1 MGTMTI
7 GAKYKTTVKDPGT
20 TGILRMNEDK
30 FTFTPND
37 PRSLMKLN
45 VDFRSIKGHKFN
57 KVDGSKPTPPLLNLS
72 KDSDKGGGYMFEF
85 DNVGNRDSCRDYVA
99 RVLGKHQGI
108 VPPRPNVPPEKSVA
122 STGPEQL
129 SSAEMERRMK
139 LLREDSELQKLH
151 KKFVLGNILQES
163 EFWSTRKNLL
173 DDETNK
179 ASKQKPGFKTA
190 MLADVRPLADGQ
202 TNKVTFSLTTE
213 IIHQIFA
220 EKPAVHRAFLD
231 YVPKK
236 LSEKDFWTKYCR
248 AEYLLRTKN
257 TLAAKAE
264 AAEDEE
270 LAMFLKNDD
279 ILAKEAKLKIK
290 RVDPTLDMEADA
302 GDDYIHLPDHGILRD
317 GSRETVDADSELA
330 RRTLSQD
337 LNRHAAVVLEG
348 RSTDI
353 ESTDTK
359 TVAEALARSK
369 KEPPST
375 SVDDDASHDRL
386 VKVARMTE
394 IEDLQAPRNLPYAP
408 LCIKDPREYFDS
420 QQANA
425 LRPLGGSNDGRK
437 ARSCSLSTDD
447 AFRHLMDQIS
457 SVKDNKMNSP
467 VVQSDVALKVLNELN
482 EGISRSRRLN
492 LKNPQDSLLGH
503 LPHRTRDELM
513 DHWTAIQE
521 LLRHFWSSYPITTT
535 VLYNKI
541 QRVKDAMTQI
551 YQKLQDIK
559 ESAQPDVRHE
569 ISQLV
574 KPMTQALDAAFNHD
588 VDQQQKSSKAGNKP
602 NGF

>member
-7 GAKYKTTVKDPGT
+7 GARYKATLKDRGT
-20 TGILRMNEDK
+20 GGVLRMSEDK
-30 FTFTPND
+30 LTFTPND
-37 PRSLMKLN
+37 PRSLMKLS
-45 VDFRSIKGHKFN
+45 VDFRTIKGHKFN
-57 KVDGSKPTPPLLNLS
+57 KVDGSKPTPALLNLS
-72 KDSDKGGGYMFEF
+72 KDSDKGGGYIFEF
-85 DNVGNRDSCRDYVA
+85 ENVGNRDLCRDFVA
-99 RVLGKHQGI
+99 RVLGKHQGT
-108 VPPRPNVPPEKSVA
+108 VPARPNVPPEISAV

-163 EFWSTRKNLL
+163 EFWATRKNLL

-179 ASKQKPGFKTA
+179 ASKQKPGFKSA
-190 MLADVRPLADGQ
+190 MLADVRPSADGQ

-213 IIHQIFA
+213 IIHQMQENKGDDGGLGGRGGARKGIKSGKGKRDDGPYFCRKASRASGIFRLCP
-220 EKPAVHRAFLD
+220 E
-231 YVPKK
+231 
-236 LSEKDFWTKYCR
+236 E
-248 AEYLLRTKN
+248 
-257 TLAAKAE
+257 AAKAE
-264 AAEDEE
+264 AADDEE

-302 GDDYIHLPDHGILRD
+302 GDDYIHLLDHGILRD
-317 GSRETVDADSELA
+317 GSRDTTDTDSELA

-369 KEPPST
+369 KEPPPS
-375 SVDDDASHDRL
+375 SVADDASHERL

-394 IEDLQAPRNLPYAP
+394 IEDLQAPRSLPYAP

-425 LRPLGGSNDGRK
+425 LRPLGSNDGRK

-447 AFRHLMDQIS
+447 TFHHLMDQIS
-457 SVKDNKMNSP
+457 SVKMNCP
-467 VVQSDVALKVLNELN
+467 VVQSDVALKVLSELN

-492 LKNPQDSLLGH
+492 LKNPQDSLLGR

-513 DHWTAIQE
+513 D
-521 LLRHFWSSYPITTT
+521 SSIGIC
-535 VLYNKI
+535 VHSVI
-541 QRVKDAMTQI
+541 VQRLKDAMTQI

-574 KPMTQALDAAFNHD
+574 KPMTQALDAAFNHE
-588 VDQQQKSSKAGNKP
+588 QQQKSLKAGSKP

>member
-7 GAKYKTTVKDPGT
+7 GAKYKTTLKDPGH
-20 TGILRMNEDK
+20 GGVLRMSEDK
-30 FTFTPND
+30 LIFTPND

-72 KDSDKGGGYMFEF
+72 KDSDKGGGYIFEF
-85 DNVGNRDSCRDYVA
+85 DNVGNRDLCRDFVA
-99 RVLGKHQGI
+99 RVLGKHQGT
-108 VPPRPNVPPEKSVA
+108 VPARTNVPPEKSAV

-163 EFWSTRKNLL
+163 EFWATRKNLL

-179 ASKQKPGFKTA
+179 ASKQKPGFKSA
-190 MLADVRPLADGQ
+190 MLADVRPSADGQ

-264 AAEDEE
+264 AADDEE

-290 RVDPTLDMEADA
+290 RVDPTLDMQADA

-317 GSRETVDADSELA
+317 GSRETADIDSELA

-369 KEPPST
+369 KEPPPS
-375 SVDDDASHDRL
+375 SADDDASHERL

-394 IEDLQAPRNLPYAP
+394 IEDLQAPRSLPYAP

-425 LRPLGGSNDGRK
+425 LRPLGSNDGRK

-457 SVKDNKMNSP
+457 SVKMNCP

-492 LKNPQDSLLGH
+492 LKNPQDSLLGR

-521 LLRHFWSSYPITTT
+521 LLRHFWSSYPITTA
-535 VLYNKI
+535 VLSNKV
-541 QRVKDAMTQI
+541 QRLKEAMTQI

-574 KPMTQALDAAFNHD
+574 KPMTQALDAAFYH
-588 VDQQQKSSKAGNKP
+588 DQQQKSSKAGTGSKP

>member
-7 GAKYKTTVKDPGT
+7 GAKYKATLKDRGT
-20 TGILRMNEDK
+20 GGVLRMSEDK
-30 FTFTPND
+30 LTFTPND
-37 PRSLMKLN
+37 PCSLMKLS
-45 VDFRSIKGHKFN
+45 VDFRTIKGHKFN
-57 KVDGSKPTPPLLNLS
+57 KVDGSKPSPALLNLS
-72 KDSDKGGGYMFEF
+72 KDSDKGGGYIFEF
-85 DNVGNRDSCRDYVA
+85 ENVGNRDLCRDFVA
-99 RVLGKHQGI
+99 RVLGKHQGT
-108 VPPRPNVPPEKSVA
+108 VPARPNVPPEISAV

-163 EFWSTRKNLL
+163 EFWATRKNLL

-179 ASKQKPGFKTA
+179 ASKQKPGFKSA
-190 MLADVRPLADGQ
+190 MLADVRPSADGQ

-213 IIHQIFA
+213 IIYQIFA

-264 AAEDEE
+264 AADDEE

-317 GSRETVDADSELA
+317 GSRETTDIDSELA

-359 TVAEALARSK
+359 TVAEALARYK
-369 KEPPST
+369 KEPPPS
-375 SVDDDASHDRL
+375 SVADDASHERL

-394 IEDLQAPRNLPYAP
+394 IEDLQAPRSLPYAP

-425 LRPLGGSNDGRK
+425 LRPLGSNDGRK
-437 ARSCSLSTDD
+437 AHSCSLSTDD

-457 SVKDNKMNSP
+457 SVKMNCP

-492 LKNPQDSLLGH
+492 LKNPQDSLLGR
-503 LPHRTRDELM
+503 LSHRTRDELM

-521 LLRHFWSSYPITTT
+521 LLCHFWSSYPITTT
-535 VLYNKI
+535 VLCNKV
-541 QRVKDAMTQI
+541 QRLKDAMTQI

-574 KPMTQALDAAFNHD
+574 KPMTQALDAAFNHE
-588 VDQQQKSSKAGNKP
+588 QQQKSSKAGSKP

>member
-7 GAKYKTTVKDPGT
+7 GAKYKATLKDRGT
-20 TGILRMNEDK
+20 GGVLRMSEDK
-30 FTFTPND
+30 LTFTPND
-37 PRSLMKLN
+37 PRSLMKLS
-45 VDFRSIKGHKFN
+45 VDFRTIKGHKFN
-57 KVDGSKPTPPLLNLS
+57 KVDGSKPTPALLNLS
-72 KDSDKGGGYMFEF
+72 KDSDKGGGYIFEF
-85 DNVGNRDSCRDYVA
+85 ENVGNRDLCRDFVA
-99 RVLGKHQGI
+99 RVLGKHQGT
-108 VPPRPNVPPEKSVA
+108 VPARPNVPPEISAV

-163 EFWSTRKNLL
+163 EFWATRKNLL

-179 ASKQKPGFKTA
+179 ASKQKPSFKSA
-190 MLADVRPLADGQ
+190 MLADVRPSADGQ

-264 AAEDEE
+264 AADDEE

-302 GDDYIHLPDHGILRD
+302 GDDYIHLLDHGILRD
-317 GSRETVDADSELA
+317 GSRDTTDTDSELA

-369 KEPPST
+369 KEPPPS
-375 SVDDDASHDRL
+375 SVADDASHERL

-394 IEDLQAPRNLPYAP
+394 IEDLQAPRSLPYAP
-408 LCIKDPREYFDS
+408 LCIK
-420 QQANA
+420 QANA
-425 LRPLGGSNDGRK
+425 LRPLGSNDGRK

-447 AFRHLMDQIS
+447 TFCHLMDQIS
-457 SVKDNKMNSP
+457 SVKMNCP
-467 VVQSDVALKVLNELN
+467 VVQSDVALKV
-482 EGISRSRRLN
+482 
-492 LKNPQDSLLGH
+492 
-503 LPHRTRDELM
+503 
-513 DHWTAIQE
+513 
-521 LLRHFWSSYPITTT
+521 SSFT
-535 VLYNKI
+535 
-541 QRVKDAMTQI
+541 
-551 YQKLQDIK
+551 
-559 ESAQPDVRHE
+559 
-569 ISQLV
+569 
-574 KPMTQALDAAFNHD
+574 
-588 VDQQQKSSKAGNKP
+588 
-602 NGF
+602 

>member
-7 GAKYKTTVKDPGT
+7 GAKYKATLKDRGT
-20 TGILRMNEDK
+20 GGVLRMSEDK
-30 FTFTPND
+30 LTFTPND
-37 PRSLMKLN
+37 PRSLMKLS
-45 VDFRSIKGHKFN
+45 VDFRTIKGHKFN
-57 KVDGSKPTPPLLNLS
+57 KVDGSKPSPALLNLS
-72 KDSDKGGGYMFEF
+72 KDSDKGGGYIFEF
-85 DNVGNRDSCRDYVA
+85 ENVGNRDLCRDFVA
-99 RVLGKHQGI
+99 RVLGKHQGT
-108 VPPRPNVPPEKSVA
+108 VPARPNVPPEISAV

-163 EFWSTRKNLL
+163 EFWATRKNLL

-179 ASKQKPGFKTA
+179 ASKQKPGFKSA
-190 MLADVRPLADGQ
+190 MLADVRPSADGQ

-213 IIHQIFA
+213 IIHQMQENKGDDGGLGGRGGARKGIKSGKGKRDDGPYFCRKASRASGIFRLCP
-220 EKPAVHRAFLD
+220 E
-231 YVPKK
+231 
-236 LSEKDFWTKYCR
+236 E
-248 AEYLLRTKN
+248 
-257 TLAAKAE
+257 AAKAE
-264 AAEDEE
+264 AADDEE

-317 GSRETVDADSELA
+317 GSRETTDIDSELA
-330 RRTLSQD
+330 RRTLSED

-369 KEPPST
+369 KEPPPS
-375 SVDDDASHDRL
+375 SVADDASHERL

-394 IEDLQAPRNLPYAP
+394 IEDLQAPRSLPYAP

-425 LRPLGGSNDGRK
+425 LRPLGSNDGRK

-457 SVKDNKMNSP
+457 SVKMNCP

-492 LKNPQDSLLGH
+492 LKNPQDSLLGR

-513 DHWTAIQE
+513 D
-521 LLRHFWSSYPITTT
+521 SSIGIC
-535 VLYNKI
+535 VHGVI
-541 QRVKDAMTQI
+541 VQRLKDAMTQI

-559 ESAQPDVRHE
+559 ESAQPDVRHGL
-569 ISQLV
+569 SQLV
-574 KPMTQALDAAFNHD
+574 KPMTQALDAAFNHE
-588 VDQQQKSSKAGNKP
+588 QQQKSSKAGSKP

>member
-559 ESAQPDVRHE
+559 ESAQPD
-569 ISQLV
+569 
-574 KPMTQALDAAFNHD
+574 ALDAAFNHD